1 MLQYVSIIAHVFK
14 SYDFLYEIW
23 ATRLELLQ
31 TNEANIIM
39 QKFAVIGLG
48 RFGLQLAISLAERN
62 VEVIAIDKD
71 MQAVEQIKDIVTYA
85 VRLDSAD
92 REALLAQGIAE
103 VDTVI
108 VAIGDNFEANVL
120 TAALLKNIGV
130 KTVIARAASEI
141 QKQILELI
149 GVDRVVFPEA
159 ESGIRL
165 AQRLT
170 SRAIWDYVPL
180 SGDRV
185 IAELRA
191 PRRFW
196 NRSIG
201 ELKIRSKYGINVIA
215 IKQRTPRLSETG
227 SPTVIEE
234 SIIEIPEADYI
245 IEENDILIVVGNN
258 DNIENVS
265 QLSS

>member
-1 MLQYVSIIAHVFK
+1 
-14 SYDFLYEIW
+14 
-23 ATRLELLQ
+23 
-31 TNEANIIM
+31 M

-48 RFGLQLAISLAERN
+48 RFGSQLAISLAERN
-62 VEVIAIDKD
+62 AEVIAIDKD

-92 REALLAQGIAE
+92 KEALLAQGINE
-103 VDTVI
+103 VDTVV

-149 GVDRVVFPEA
+149 GVDRVIFPEA

-165 AQRLT
+165 AQNLT

-191 PRRFW
+191 PKRFW
-196 NRSIG
+196 NKTLR
-201 ELKIRSKYGINVIA
+201 EAEIRRKYGINIIA
-215 IKQRTPRLSETG
+215 IKKRAPKLSETG
-227 SPTVIEE
+227 GPTVIEE
-234 SIIEIPEADYI
+234 NIIEMPEADYI
-245 IEENDILIVVGNN
+245 IEENDILIVVGSN
-258 DNIENVS
+258 DDIENIS
-265 QLSS
+265 KFS

>member
-1 MLQYVSIIAHVFK
+1 
-14 SYDFLYEIW
+14 
-23 ATRLELLQ
+23 
-31 TNEANIIM
+31 M

-48 RFGLQLAISLAERN
+48 RFGSQLAISLAERDA
-62 VEVIAIDKD
+62 EVIAIDKD
-71 MQAVEQIKDIVTYA
+71 MQAVEQVKDIVTYA
-85 VRLDSAD
+85 VRLDGANK
-92 REALLAQGIAE
+92 EALLTQGISE

-141 QKQILELI
+141 QKQILELL

-165 AQRLT
+165 AQNLT

-196 NRSIG
+196 HKTIKAS
-201 ELKIRSKYGINVIA
+201 EIRRKYGINIIA
-215 IKQRTPRLSETG
+215 IKKRTPKLSGTG
-227 SPTVIEE
+227 GPTVIEE

-245 IEENDILIVVGNN
+245 IEENDILIVVGSN
-258 DNIENVS
+258 DDIENVS
-265 QLSS
+265 KFT

>member
-1 MLQYVSIIAHVFK
+1 
-14 SYDFLYEIW
+14 
-23 ATRLELLQ
+23 
-31 TNEANIIM
+31 M

-48 RFGLQLAISLAERN
+48 RFGSQLAISLAERN

-71 MQAVEQIKDIVTYA
+71 MQAVEQVKDIVTYA
-85 VRLDSAD
+85 VRLDSVD
-92 REALLAQGIAE
+92 KEALLAQGIGE
-103 VDTVI
+103 VDTAI

-165 AQRLT
+165 AQNLT

-196 NRSIG
+196 N
-201 ELKIRSKYGINVIA
+201 KTIRESEIRRKYGINIIA
-215 IKQRTPRLSETG
+215 IKKRTPKLSATG
-227 SPTVIEE
+227 GPTVIEE
-234 SIIEIPEADYI
+234 SIIESPEADHI
-245 IEENDILIVVGNN
+245 IEENDILIVVGSN
-258 DNIENVS
+258 DDIENAS
-265 QLSS
+265 KFS

>member
-1 MLQYVSIIAHVFK
+1 
-14 SYDFLYEIW
+14 
-23 ATRLELLQ
+23 
-31 TNEANIIM
+31 M

-48 RFGLQLAISLAERN
+48 RFGSQLVISLAERN
-62 VEVIAIDKD
+62 AEVIAIDKD

-92 REALLAQGIAE
+92 KEALLAQGIDE

-149 GVDRVVFPEA
+149 GVDRVIFPEA

-165 AQRLT
+165 AQNLT

-191 PRRFW
+191 PKRFW
-196 NRSIG
+196 NKTLR
-201 ELKIRSKYGINVIA
+201 EAEIRRKYGINIIA
-215 IKQRTPRLSETG
+215 IKKRTTKLSETG
-227 SPTVIEE
+227 GATVIEE
-234 SIIEIPEADYI
+234 SIIEMPEADYI
-245 IEENDILIVVGNN
+245 IEENDILIVVGSN
-258 DNIENVS
+258 DDIENIS
-265 QLSS
+265 KFS

>member
-1 MLQYVSIIAHVFK
+1 
-14 SYDFLYEIW
+14 
-23 ATRLELLQ
+23 
-31 TNEANIIM
+31 M

-48 RFGLQLAISLAERN
+48 RFGSQLAISLAERDA
-62 VEVIAIDKD
+62 EVIAIDKD
-71 MQAVEQIKDIVTYA
+71 MQAVEQVKDIVTYA

-92 REALLAQGIAE
+92 KEALLTQGISE

-108 VAIGDNFEANVL
+108 VAIGANFEANVL

-149 GVDRVVFPEA
+149 GVDRIVFPEA

-165 AQRLT
+165 AQNLT
-170 SRAIWDYVPL
+170 SPAIWDYVPL

-196 NRSIG
+196 NKTIG
-201 ELKIRSKYGINVIA
+201 ELKIRSKYGISIIA
-215 IKQRTPRLSETG
+215 IKKRTPKLSGTG
-227 SPTVIEE
+227 GPTVIEE
-234 SIIEIPEADYI
+234 SITEIPEVNYI
-245 IEENDILIVVGNN
+245 IEENDILIVVGSN
-258 DNIENVS
+258 DDIENVS
-265 QLSS
+265 KFTH

>member
-1 MLQYVSIIAHVFK
+1 
-14 SYDFLYEIW
+14 
-23 ATRLELLQ
+23 
-31 TNEANIIM
+31 M

-48 RFGLQLAISLAERN
+48 RFGSQLAISLAERDA
-62 VEVIAIDKD
+62 EVIAIDKD
-71 MQAVEQIKDIVTYA
+71 MQAVEQVKDIVTYA

-92 REALLAQGIAE
+92 KEALLTQGISE

-165 AQRLT
+165 AQNLT

-191 PRRFW
+191 PRRFG
-196 NRSIG
+196 NKTIG
-201 ELKIRSKYGINVIA
+201 ELKIRSKYGISIIA
-215 IKQRTPRLSETG
+215 IKKRTPKLSGTG
-227 SPTVIEE
+227 APTVIEE
-234 SIIEIPEADYI
+234 SITEIPEANYI
-245 IEENDILIVVGNN
+245 IEENDILIVVGSN
-258 DNIENVS
+258 DDIENVS
-265 QLSS
+265 KFT

>member
-1 MLQYVSIIAHVFK
+1 
-14 SYDFLYEIW
+14 
-23 ATRLELLQ
+23 
-31 TNEANIIM
+31 M

-62 VEVIAIDKD
+62 AEVIAIDKD
-71 MQAVEQIKDIVTYA
+71 MQAVEQVKDIVTYA

-92 REALLAQGIAE
+92 KEALLAQEIGE
-103 VDTVI
+103 VDTAI
-108 VAIGDNFEANVL
+108 VAIGDNFEATVL

-130 KTVIARAASEI
+130 KTVIARAVSEI

-165 AQRLT
+165 AHHLT

-185 IAELRA
+185 IADLRA

-196 NRSIG
+196 NKTIG
-201 ELKIRSKYGINVIA
+201 ELKIRSRYGINIIA
-215 IKQRTPRLSETG
+215 IKKRTPKLSGTG
-227 SPTVIEE
+227 GPTVIEE
-234 SIIEIPEADYI
+234 SIIEIPEVDYM
-245 IEENDILIVVGNN
+245 IEENDILIVVGSN
-258 DNIENVS
+258 DDIENVS
-265 QLSS
+265 KYS